1 MKRILSAVLIFEVF
15 IQGLTTVYAQQPE
28 LVKMEDEILKMVNEH
43 RKSIGKSALS
53 VNEYIRK
60 EAYIHSQNMAAGKV
74 AFSHKGFDE
83 RFNRLS
89 GFLDIS
95 SGAEN
100 IANGPLNAKHIV
112 SGWLASPGHRKNIE
126 DDFNLTGIGIAQ
138 APNGSYF
145 YTQIFVK
152 SADKPKVVPAEYEA
166 ELLQLINNH
175 RKSLGLP
182 ALKNDDGIHAEAVM
196 YSQQMA
202 AGKVPI
208 GPPGFD
214 NPIKSLLRKYNA
226 SKMVELIGYDYLTPK
241 ALFDAWMASTK
252 QRDIIEGSFNLTGI
266 GVIQSVDGK
275 VFVTQVFLQK

>member
-1 MKRILSAVLIFEVF
+1 MKRLFLLALTLGVLVHEGTSSF
-15 IQGLTTVYAQQPE
+15 AQQSE
-28 LVKMEDEILKMVNEH
+28 FLKMEDEILNLLNEH
-43 RKSIGKSALS
+43 RKSIGKSVLS

-60 EAYIHSQNMAAGKV
+60 EAYLHSQNMAAGKV
-74 AFSHKGFDE
+74 TFSHKGFDE

-95 SGAEN
+95 LGAEN

-145 YTQIFVK
+145 FTQIFVK

-175 RKSLGLP
+175 RRSLGLP
-182 ALKNDDGIHAEAVM
+182 ALKNDDGIHTEAVM

-214 NPIKSLLRKYNA
+214 NPIKSLIRNYNA
-226 SKMVELIGYDYLTPK
+226 SKMEELIGYDYPTPK